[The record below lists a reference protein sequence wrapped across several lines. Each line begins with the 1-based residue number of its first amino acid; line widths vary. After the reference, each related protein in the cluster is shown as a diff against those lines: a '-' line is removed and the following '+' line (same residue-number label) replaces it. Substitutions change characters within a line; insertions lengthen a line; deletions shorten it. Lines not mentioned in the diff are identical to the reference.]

1 MAETGNRKTANEG
14 VIMAETKTETKAK
27 PKAVKTLARRLLD
40 IQAEVEK
47 LKKDGQ
53 NAHFKYGFVSEMN
66 VVDSVREL
74 FQKHGV
80 LVLPSLIN
88 SWTEQRGKQTEKG
101 PRTDFH
107 SFALV
112 KYTLEDVETGETKEV
127 EWLGEGLDSG
137 DKGFYKAYSGSQ
149 KYFLM
154 KTLMIPTGDDPE
166 NDNGKQKTAGK
177 PQAADKR
184 EQSSDTTINEK
195 QVNLLHIWFRIA
207 GVSDDWKQRVID
219 SFGVDSWTE
228 ITKAQMDA
236 VKERLVKDGALDFDG
251 DGIAYDPR
259 ENKDLPE
266 ESLVR

>member
-1 MAETGNRKTANEG
+1 MAES
-14 VIMAETKTETKAK
+14 TETKAK

-166 NDNGKQKTAGK
+166 NDNGKQASDGK
-177 PQAADKR
+177 GKQTP
-184 EQSSDTTINEK
+184 DTTINEK
-195 QVNLLHIWFRIA
+195 QVKLLHIWLSVA
-207 GVSDDWKQRVID
+207 KVGDEWKQKVLD
-219 SFGVDSWTE
+219 SFGVDGWSKV
-228 ITKAQMDA
+228 TKAQMDA
-236 VKERLVKDGALDFDG
+236 VKERLIKDGALKFDE
-251 DGIAYDPR
+251 DNLAYDPR
-259 ENKDLPE
+259 EDKDAPAPRDQYLRGDEPLPD

>member
-1 MAETGNRKTANEG
+1 MAEARTVPKAN
-14 VIMAETKTETKAK
+14 IPKAK
-27 PKAVKTLARRLLD
+27 PGPTKTLARRLLD

-80 LVLPSLIN
+80 LVLPTLTN
-88 SWTEQRGKQTEKG
+88 SWIEQREKQTEKG

-112 KYTLEDVETGETKEV
+112 KYTLEDVDSGETKEV
-127 EWLGEGLDSG
+127 QWLGEGLDSG

-166 NDNGKQKTAGK
+166 NDNGKQASDGK
-177 PQAADKR
+177 GKQTPG
-184 EQSSDTTINEK
+184 TIINEK
-195 QVNLLHIWFRIA
+195 QVNLLHIWMRVA
-207 GVSDDWKQRVID
+207 GVSDDWKQKVID
-219 SFGVDSWTE
+219 SFGVDSWTK
-228 ITKAQMDA
+228 ITKQEMDA
-236 VKERLVKDGALDFDG
+236 VKERLVKDGALAFDD